1 MRMSAVDSPD
11 ALSRELARERIQSAH
26 RINLLRFWG
35 VSAFFALFL
44 LLGGLLRLPA
54 WTGNLRLF
62 AAYWVVTLVLFLA
75 ARRSDRVARFGTL
88 ALALVDVPM
97 VFLLQWQTFPTSP
110 SVSGVAGFTVGVYVL
125 LVILAALSLE
135 NGYIVFT
142 AAIAALFEIELQYL
156 ADVSVGAMVSTVILL
171 GLTAIACSYAR
182 FRLVALVER
191 LDRDIAEQQ
200 KAETALRQAE
210 RMAALAELGRELSGT
225 LDPTAVAQR
234 TADGIARLLSAK
246 AAVLYRGEAGQGT
259 LVTVAA
265 SGAAMRAFPPG
276 AVIVPGV
283 GAAGLAFAKDRA
295 ITVADVLTD
304 SGIEMPA
311 DLRDRIRA
319 TDCPAVCAV
328 PLRARGAVVGALEIG
343 DVRGRI
349 FTADEV
355 HLAQAFADRAV
366 LSSENARLY
375 AELEAR
381 LRQLETS
388 QEQLLQAGKLA
399 ALGQLVSGVAHE
411 INNPLTV
418 ISGHAQMLSRRLTDR
433 DLKRQLEKILDGATR
448 AAKIVQNLQT
458 FGRPRPRDVAWI
470 DLRDVI
476 TRALALRED
485 GLRFQGIQLL
495 REIPESVP
503 AVRGDA
509 AQLEQVILNLVL
521 NAEQALVGRPEP
533 KITVRLMA
541 NDGWVRVSVTDT
553 GPGIAPEILPRIF
566 EPFFTTKPVGQGTGL
581 GLSICYSIA
590 QSHLGRLV
598 AESLPGSGATVVLDL
613 PANLDTPAVAPTA
626 TRTAIPSL
634 RQGHVLVVEDEEEV
648 AGVLRDLLEDMSV
661 DVHVVT
667 DGETAW
673 RLLTTEGLVF
683 DAVALDL
690 RMPGLSGRTL
700 YERLE
705 KQAPAVAATVIFATG
720 DTVDS
725 ETQLF
730 LRQSARPVL
739 TKPFTQES
747 LSVTLAPFLSGA
759 SSEGPNRSS

>member
-1 MRMSAVDSPD
+1 MGASAAASPD

-62 AAYWVVTLVLFLA
+62 AAYWVVTLVVFLT

-135 NGYIVFT
+135 NGYIIFT
-142 AAIAALFEIELQYL
+142 AVIAAIFEIELQYL

-171 GLTAIACSYAR
+171 GLTAAACSYAR
-182 FRLVALVER
+182 FRLIALVER

-200 KAETALRQAE
+200 RAENALRHAQ
-210 RMAALAELGRELSGT
+210 RMAALAELGQELSGT

-234 TADGIARLLSAK
+234 TADGIARLLAAK
-246 AAVLYRGEAGQGT
+246 MAVLFRGQPAQGP
-259 LVTVAA
+259 LVAVAS
-265 SGAAMRAFPPG
+265 SGRAARAFPQGVAVATGTG
-276 AVIVPGV
+276 AVGR
-283 GAAGLAFAKDRA
+283 AFAEDQA
-295 ITVADVLTD
+295 VTTANVLID
-304 SGIEMPA
+304 PSVSVPQ
-311 DLRDRIRA
+311 DLRERIVA
-319 TDCPAVCAV
+319 TGCFAMCAV
-328 PLRARGAVVGALEIG
+328 PLRVRGEVIGVLEIG
-343 DVRGRI
+343 DTEGRL
-349 FTADEV
+349 FTADEI

-381 LRQLETS
+381 LRQLEAS

-411 INNPLTV
+411 INNPLTI
-418 ISGHAQMLSRRLTDR
+418 ISGHAQMLSRRLSDR
-433 DLKRQLEKILDGATR
+433 GLQQQLAKILDGATR

-458 FGRPRPRDVAWI
+458 FGRPRPREVQWI
-470 DLRDVI
+470 DMRDVI

-485 GLRFQGIQLL
+485 GLRFQGIALI
-495 REIPESVP
+495 REIPEHVP

-521 NAEQALVGRPEP
+521 NAEQALLGSPAP
-533 KITVRLMA
+533 KITVRLMVVE
-541 NDGWVRVSVTDT
+541 DWLRVSVTDT
-553 GPGIAPEILPRIF
+553 GPGIAPDVLPRIF

-590 QSHLGRLV
+590 QSHEGRLV
-598 AESLPGSGATVVLDL
+598 AESLPGCGATFVLDL
-613 PANLDTPAVAPTA
+613 PANVDEPVATPTDAPA
-626 TRTAIPSL
+626 ALPLVQHGR
-634 RQGHVLVVEDEEEV
+634 VLVVDDEEEV
-648 AGVLRDLLEDMSV
+648 AAVLRDLLEEMRV
-661 DVHVVT
+661 EVRVVT
-667 DGETAW
+667 DGEAAW
-673 RLLTTEGLVF
+673 RVLTAEGSTF
-683 DAVALDL
+683 DAVTLDL
-690 RMPGLSGRTL
+690 RMPGLSGRSL

-705 KQAPAVAATVIFATG
+705 REAPAVAATVIFVTG
-720 DTVDS
+720 DTVDG
-725 ETQLF
+725 ETQSF
-730 LRQSARPVL
+730 LERSTRPVL
-739 TKPFTQES
+739 TKPFARES
-747 LSVTLAPFLSGA
+747 FVTTLAPFLA
-759 SSEGPNRSS
+759 TPRS

>member
-1 MRMSAVDSPD
+1 
-11 ALSRELARERIQSAH
+11 
-26 RINLLRFWG
+26 
-35 VSAFFALFL
+35 
-44 LLGGLLRLPA
+44 
-54 WTGNLRLF
+54 
-62 AAYWVVTLVLFLA
+62 
-75 ARRSDRVARFGTL
+75 
-88 ALALVDVPM
+88 
-97 VFLLQWQTFPTSP
+97 
-110 SVSGVAGFTVGVYVL
+110 
-125 LVILAALSLE
+125 
-135 NGYIVFT
+135 
-142 AAIAALFEIELQYL
+142 
-156 ADVSVGAMVSTVILL
+156 
-171 GLTAIACSYAR
+171 
-182 FRLVALVER
+182 
-191 LDRDIAEQQ
+191 
-200 KAETALRQAE
+200 
-210 RMAALAELGRELSGT
+210 
-225 LDPTAVAQR
+225 
-234 TADGIARLLSAK
+234 
-246 AAVLYRGEAGQGT
+246 
-259 LVTVAA
+259 
-265 SGAAMRAFPPG
+265 
-276 AVIVPGV
+276 
-283 GAAGLAFAKDRA
+283 
-295 ITVADVLTD
+295 
-304 SGIEMPA
+304 
-311 DLRDRIRA
+311 
-319 TDCPAVCAV
+319 
-328 PLRARGAVVGALEIG
+328 
-343 DVRGRI
+343 
-349 FTADEV
+349 
-355 HLAQAFADRAV
+355 
-366 LSSENARLY
+366 
-375 AELEAR
+375 
-381 LRQLETS
+381 
-388 QEQLLQAGKLA
+388 
-399 ALGQLVSGVAHE
+399 
-411 INNPLTV
+411 
-418 ISGHAQMLSRRLTDR
+418 MLSRRLTDR

-521 NAEQALVGRPEP
+521 NAEQALVGCPEP

-598 AESLPGSGATVVLDL
+598 AESLPGCGATFVLDL

-673 RLLTTEGLVF
+673 RLLTTEVLVF
-683 DAVALDL
+683 DAVTLDL

-747 LSVTLAPFLSGA
+747 LSVAAVSFIRGA
-759 SSEGPNRSS
+759 SSREGPNRSS